1 MKKEKLTILLL
12 IVIGFVSLS
21 LKGQSIKDF
30 YIPLNYN
37 KANFYKPDKSG
48 ERSDFTRVIEYH
60 NNEDGSYS
68 IYSEFTFKGDLVS
81 KNIERIIF
89 TTNSVIRTKSI
100 FNSAFGGGDREQ
112 TYNPAQ
118 IILKMPAKGQ
128 TVVWSIPNEPESIYT
143 ASWTNI
149 IVEGKSKRAIKV
161 SNIVKRWKSKTVS
174 YYVQGIGLMNTNLV
188 HANGEIKPFEIFDG
202 LSNSEN

>member
-21 LKGQSIKDF
+21 LKGQTIKDF

-68 IYSEFTFKGDLVS
+68 VYSEYAFKGDPIS
-81 KNIERIIF
+81 KKIERVIF
-89 TTNSVIRTKSI
+89 TRNSVIVTKSITNSVL
-100 FNSAFGGGDREQ
+100 GDGDKEQ
-112 TYNPAQ
+112 NYNPAQ

-128 TVVWSIPNEPESIYT
+128 TVVWSIPDEPESIYT

-161 SNIVKRWKSKTVS
+161 SNIVKKRKAKTVS
-174 YYVQGIGLMNTNLV
+174 YYVQGIGLMNTNLID
-188 HANGEIKPFEIFDG
+188 ANGKIKPFEIFDR

>member
-161 SNIVKRWKSKTVS
+161 SNIV
-174 YYVQGIGLMNTNLV
+174 
-188 HANGEIKPFEIFDG
+188 
-202 LSNSEN
+202 